1 MGDPAIAMAAMKTDS
16 AQDGHPPSPVRAFQ
30 WDLAR
35 QVERIDWLGAQL
47 PRLADWGYQELY
59 LHLEDAVEYPSL
71 PGVARKDAYSRREL
85 GSLVRAATRAGLGV
99 VPIVNLL
106 GHTQYLIKVPGLRD
120 LNECRAPD
128 GSPLPQGQVCP
139 LHPAWP
145 KSRENSWGMSRSFA
159 RLARCMSAWM
169 SPTTWGGIRSAA
181 PKLRI
186 SAWPPTS
193 RDMSN
198 GCTRR

>member
-1 MGDPAIAMAAMKTDS
+1 MKTADLP
-16 AQDGHPPSPVRAFQ
+16 AAPPPPLRAFQ

-35 QVERIDWLGAQL
+35 QVERLDWLTAQI
-47 PRLADWGYQELY
+47 PRLADWGYQEIY

-85 GSLVRAATRAGLGV
+85 GVFVQAATRAGLGV

-128 GSPLPQGQVCP
+128 GSPLPQGQLCP
-139 LHPAWP
+139 LHPRTPEIVEKLLEDVAEFCTAGKVHVGLDESYNLGRHP
-145 KSRENSWGMSRSFA
+145 LSRAEIAEVGLAAHFAKYVRRLNGQAESFGL
-159 RLARCMSAWM
+159 RLH
-169 SPTTWGGIRSAA
+169 
-181 PKLRI
+181 
-186 SAWPPTS
+186 
-193 RDMSN
+193 
-198 GCTRR
+198 